1 MSLPGRFS
9 DCKRFWGK
17 LIVNMF
23 LVFKRKYVTLSN
35 STMLMYQLGDFYIGV
50 QLKQLGDQI

>member
-1 MSLPGRFS
+1 MSLPGAFS

-23 LVFKRKYVTLSN
+23 LVIKRKSHIIEFI
-35 STMLMYQLGDFYIGV
+35 Q
-50 QLKQLGDQI
+50 QC